1 MGRWPFCLGVTPRFS
16 EFIGYL
22 VTCLLNH
29 ELMAT
34 RNIVI
39 APCGNKSYLF
49 RESWLREKAIKD
61 FDVCLLF
68 YHEEIN
74 NPELYKEVEFFY
86 HLKGFKYFMLND
98 LFANI
103 HPEWLDRYDYFY
115 FLDDDIEID
124 TVSINT
130 LFSLSRAFR
139 TSISCASLSKDS
151 FCSWPMFR
159 QQSNS
164 FCRFVG
170 QIEVMAPLFSSQ
182 ALKTCLPSFTGNRS
196 SWGIDSVWSKLL
208 GYPKDQLI
216 VFDEV
221 VMKHTLPVGGGELY
235 RKIQV
240 DPHKDWDDVV
250 AKFDARKQNYEEYG
264 RLQRVN
270 EKHSWMLFQLY
281 KLRGFWVKVERA
293 WRDYDLWSRIV
304 SKKNKIIK
312 G

>member
-1 MGRWPFCLGVTPRFS
+1 MAFCLGGTLGGTPSFS
-16 EFIGYL
+16 GFIGYL
-22 VTCLLNH
+22 VARLLKY

-49 RESWLREKAIKD
+49 QESWLREKDKKD

-68 YHEEIN
+68 YHETIN
-74 NPELYKEVEFFY
+74 NPALYEKAEFFY
-86 HLKGFKYFMLND
+86 HLKGFKYFMLNE
-98 LFANI
+98 LLTNVR
-103 HPEWLDRYDYFY
+103 PEWLDQYDYFY

-124 TVSINT
+124 TFQINA
-130 LFSLSRAFR
+130 LFALSRAFG
-139 TSISCASLSKDS
+139 SAISCASLSKDS
-151 FCSWPMFR
+151 FCSWPIFR
-159 QQSNS
+159 QQPNS

-170 QIEVMAPLFSSQ
+170 QIEVMAPLFSRE

-196 SWGIDSVWSKLL
+196 SWGIDSVWSKML
-208 GYPKDQLI
+208 GYPKDRLI

-240 DPHKDWDDVV
+240 DPHKDWEEVV
-250 AKFDARKQNYEEYG
+250 TKFGARKQNYEEYG

-270 EKHSWMLFQLY
+270 AKHSRMLFLIV
-281 KLRGFWVKVERA
+281 KVRGFWTRVERA
-293 WRDYDLWSRIV
+293 WRDYDFWSRV
-304 SKKNKIIK
+304 RRRLPRAGS
-312 G
+312 